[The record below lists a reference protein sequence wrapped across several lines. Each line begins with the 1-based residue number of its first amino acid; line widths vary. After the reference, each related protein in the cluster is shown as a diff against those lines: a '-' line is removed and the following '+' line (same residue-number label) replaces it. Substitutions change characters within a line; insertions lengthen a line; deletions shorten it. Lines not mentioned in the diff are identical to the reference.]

1 MLIVHPPMI
10 IGKLKDPSIAN
21 DHLSFFFFYLLPF
34 LIFYLY
40 FVFFFSLRGRGGAR
54 VTEGRRDPGMKP
66 YNMAC
71 RVAQEGF
78 IPWERL
84 YGCMR

>member
-40 FVFFFSLRGRGGAR
+40 FVFFFSLELSS
-54 VTEGRRDPGMKP
+54 T
-66 YNMAC
+66 YNYSYS
-71 RVAQEGF
+71 
-78 IPWERL
+78 RL
-84 YGCMR
+84 VEMQFNRLINRSMTS

>member
-40 FVFFFSLRGRGGAR
+40 FVFFFSLTIYHLLSLLMILSLYLITKLEE
-54 VTEGRRDPGMKP
+54 VPG
-66 YNMAC
+66 
-71 RVAQEGF
+71 
-78 IPWERL
+78 
-84 YGCMR
+84 